1 MSMIQVSYI
10 SSQRGSPLR
19 GCSGRFVLISL
30 ALVLG
35 CAPLPDA
42 AQFQP
47 GLSRAQLLDRFG
59 PPAHRK
65 SFHKTGEGI
74 WGPIEN
80 FWPSV
85 PRGRTVEI
93 WTYPVHGGSV
103 ELYFVDGSERVQG
116 AEFSPEG
123 AVYEGGRS

>member
-1 MSMIQVSYI
+1 MTLEALPARWTREPF
-10 SSQRGSPLR
+10 RGVPGL
-19 GCSGRFVLISL
+19 FVVITL

-35 CAPLPDA
+35 CATLPDA
-42 AQFQP
+42 AQFQSSQ
-47 GLSRAQLLDRFG
+47 SRVQLLERFG

-80 FWPSV
+80 FWPKV
-85 PRGRTVEI
+85 PLGSTVEI
-93 WTYPVHGGSV
+93 WTYPVRGGTV
-103 ELYFVDGSERVQG
+103 ELYFVDGSERAQG

-123 AVYEGGRS
+123 AVYEGGRT